1 MHLLQIPS
9 SQKTFNKS
17 FDSDDNFNCM
27 LLFIFQ
33 CFLII
38 SCIIYLFKNN
48 WRLIGPKQKL
58 KNMIDESGHD
68 KS

>member
-9 SQKTFNKS
+9 SEKTFNKS

-33 CFLII
+33 SVFLKLFLALYIYSRII
-38 SCIIYLFKNN
+38 
-48 WRLIGPKQKL
+48 
-58 KNMIDESGHD
+58 DV
-68 KS
+68 